1 MTTAAIARAPLLSS
15 EITQGLKWEILDIVR
30 RADLGANLEA
40 RIIEALG
47 GKLRVL
53 PEGKPGLCAA
63 MTYLSY
69 SSVAGKDS
77 DEAEPAVAAM
87 EMLLAAYDL
96 VDDIED
102 DEVPIPCDRRSLG
115 LELEALSGLL
125 MLCHAAIDRL
135 MEKGVPAARALRAS
149 RILNSLGV
157 DAIRGQR
164 MDMEMESEQRVSV
177 ERAVTASQLK
187 SASLVRC
194 AAELG
199 AAVGTDDGDKIR
211 LYGKFGWHFG
221 LMTQLTNDVYAVWP
235 KGPCKSDLRLHKK
248 TLPVAF
254 ALSIPPGSS
263 PHAEV
268 VQRFYSE
275 AETGVSAEDVKLAL
289 WRCGAIHY
297 AWMIAAAEKARA
309 ERAGIELS
317 GGNSENCHLLR
328 LLV

>member
-1 MTTAAIARAPLLSS
+1 MTTATRARAPLLSP
-15 EITQGLKWEILDIVR
+15 EITQGLKREILDIVR
-30 RADLGANLEA
+30 RAELGANLEA
-40 RIIEALG
+40 RIVEALG

-69 SSVAGKDS
+69 SSAAGKDS

-96 VDDIED
+96 VDDMED
-102 DEVPIPCDRRSLG
+102 DEVPLPCDRNSLG

-125 MLCHAAIDRL
+125 MLCHTAIDRL
-135 MEKGVPAARALRAS
+135 VERGVPAARTLRAS
-149 RILNSLGV
+149 RILNTLGV

-177 ERAVTASQLK
+177 ERAIRASQLK

-199 AAVGTDDGDKIR
+199 AVVGTDDEDKIR
-211 LYGKFGWHFG
+211 LYGEFGWHFG

-235 KGPCKSDLRLHKK
+235 KGPRKSDLRLHKK

-254 ALSIPPGSS
+254 ALSIPPETS
-263 PHAEV
+263 PHADLV
-268 VQRFYSE
+268 RRFYSE
-275 AETGVSAEDVKLAL
+275 AETSVSEEEVKLAL

-297 AWMIAAAEKARA
+297 AWMVAATEKARA
-309 ERAGIELS
+309 ERAGVELS
-317 GGNSENCHLLR
+317 GGNRENCRLLR